1 MSMMISPFDQVV
13 ASLHGHRLVFTAHEP
28 LHVPPKVVPEC
39 LKVGIQHAEAATVVA
54 AAVVAPEEK
63 SDNKDD
69 AEAEFKVALDGALL
83 AILTRNDPSD
93 LKADLS
99 PKINKVVAEM
109 SPELRR
115 PNATEVSDAYQRLQE
130 NIDLA
135 ME

>member
-1 MSMMISPFDQVV
+1 MPMMKSPFDQTVS
-13 ASLHGHRLVFTAHEP
+13 SLHGHCLVFTANEP
-28 LHVPPKVVPEC
+28 LHVPDKVVAEC
-39 LKVGIQHAEAATVVA
+39 LKVGIQLTDNTPAPVL
-54 AAVVAPEEK
+54 VVAPEEK

-83 AILTRNDPSD
+83 AILTRNDPAD

-99 PKINKVVAEM
+99 PKLNKVVAEM

-115 PNATEVSDAYQRLQE
+115 PTATEVSDAYQRLQE

-135 ME
+135 E